1 LTIFGIRKRKQM
13 RTPAI
18 IFSLFIVAAAAIIAL
33 NKKNPAPIKPI
44 VVKEFAPADPGIPLT
59 SVEFSDAVQNL
70 GNVKNGETLNIE
82 YHFKNTG
89 NEMLVIK
96 DVSASCGCTIPE
108 KPQEPIAPGKSGV
121 IKATFDSRN
130 REGLNHKVLTVYANT
145 KEAKHELTFDVEV
158 SPNL

>member
-1 LTIFGIRKRKQM
+1 M

-44 VVKEFAPADPGIPLT
+44 VVKEFAPADPVIPLT

>member
-1 LTIFGIRKRKQM
+1 MK
-13 RTPAI
+13 TPAI

-33 NKKNPAPIKPI
+33 NKNNPIPVKPI

-59 SVEFSDAVQNL
+59 TIEFTDSVQNL
-70 GNVKNGETLNIE
+70 GKVKNGEILNIE

-89 NEMLVIK
+89 TELLIIK
-96 DVSASCGCTIPE
+96 DVSASCGCTVPE
-108 KPQEPIAPGKSGV
+108 KPQEPIKPGESGI

-130 REGLNHKVLTVYANT
+130 REGMNHKVLTVYANT
-145 KEAKHELTFDVEV
+145 RETKHELSFDVEV

>member
-1 LTIFGIRKRKQM
+1 L
-13 RTPAI
+13 
-18 IFSLFIVAAAAIIAL
+18 SAAAIIAL

-130 REGLNHKVLTVYANT
+130 REGLNHKVLTVYCQYKGGQA
-145 KEAKHELTFDVEV
+145 
-158 SPNL
+158 

>member
-1 LTIFGIRKRKQM
+1 M

-18 IFSLFIVAAAAIIAL
+18 IFSLFIVAAAALIAIS
-33 NKKNPAPIKPI
+33 KKDPVPVKPV

-59 SVEFSDAVQNL
+59 TVEFSNPVQNM
-70 GNVKNGETLNIE
+70 GKVKNGESVNIE
-82 YHFKNTG
+82 YRFTNTG
-89 NEMLVIK
+89 NEMLIIK
-96 DVSASCGCTIPE
+96 DVSASCGCTVPE

-145 KEAKHELTFDVEV
+145 RETKHELSFDVEV
-158 SPNL
+158 SPIQQ